1 MAKLKVPRLHLF
13 EFTDLRWCP
22 KFIRSM
28 ITDFLHVNIEKYQPY
43 SYKIDLII
51 EAIKINESTQIID
64 LCSGNSGPWFHLK
77 KQLEEKSNKAINVV
91 FTDIYPSTLSIKK
104 TKILNNFTYINNPI
118 DARNVPKELNGP
130 RTIFNGFHH
139 FSPEDAQ
146 KIIDNCVE
154 NKQPIMIFEL
164 LSRNLSDVIIVSLFT
179 PLYILLSM
187 PFLMK
192 PSFSNLFFT
201 YIIPIFPVAF
211 TWDAIVSHF
220 RCYSEKELES
230 MINKVDKK
238 SEYQWEIGNYR
249 AGNFPVTYFV
259 AYPKESSKNKENN

>member
-1 MAKLKVPRLHLF
+1 
-13 EFTDLRWCP
+13 
-22 KFIRSM
+22 
-28 ITDFLHVNIEKYQPY
+28 
-43 SYKIDLII
+43 
-51 EAIKINESTQIID
+51 
-64 LCSGNSGPWFHLK
+64 
-77 KQLEEKSNKAINVV
+77 
-91 FTDIYPSTLSIKK
+91 
-104 TKILNNFTYINNPI
+104 
-118 DARNVPKELNGP
+118 
-130 RTIFNGFHH
+130 
-139 FSPEDAQ
+139 
-146 KIIDNCVE
+146 
-154 NKQPIMIFEL
+154 
-164 LSRNLSDVIIVSLFT
+164 
-179 PLYILLSM
+179 M